1 VADKKAIMKFSQS
14 RFFKLLKNKYF
25 LTTIG
30 FLLFIVLF
38 SQNNLIERFSGI
50 HELNKLEKQKEY
62 YLNIIKE
69 NTDKIRE
76 LKTDPEHLEKF
87 AREEYMMKRP
97 NEDLFIIK
105 KEKE

>member
-1 VADKKAIMKFSQS
+1 MKILK
-14 RFFKLLKNKYF
+14 FKFVKFLKNKYF
-25 LTTIG
+25 LTSLA

-38 SQNNLIERFSGI
+38 SQNNLIERFYGI

-87 AREEYMMKRP
+87 AREEYLMKKP
-97 NEDLFIIK
+97 NEDIFIIK

>member
-1 VADKKAIMKFSQS
+1 MQFTKSTY
-14 RFFKLLKNKYF
+14 FKILKNKYF
-25 LTTIG
+25 ITSVA

-38 SQNNLIERFSGI
+38 SQNNLIERFYGI

-62 YLNIIKE
+62 YLDIIKE

-87 AREEYMMKRP
+87 AREEYLMKRP
-97 NEDLFIIK
+97 NEDIFIIK